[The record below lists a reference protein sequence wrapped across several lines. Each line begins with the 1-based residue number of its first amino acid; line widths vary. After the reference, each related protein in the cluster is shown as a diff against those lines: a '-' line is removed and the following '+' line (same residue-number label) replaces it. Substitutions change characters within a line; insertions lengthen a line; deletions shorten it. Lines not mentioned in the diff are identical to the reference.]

1 MRNNS
6 IKKLGVLVANVKCN
20 ANCSFCA
27 GKQHRT
33 NKPFNYEL
41 FEKILIDNKN
51 SIEELSISGG
61 GEPLMHPDNI
71 LKILEIA
78 NNYNIKKIKL
88 YTNGILL
95 KSSIDFLIKCKNM
108 GLTHLYVTV
117 HNVDPNKSKL
127 TLNTKFLPP
136 TMLEIKEIEKL
147 TGLNIRINIPLFKDG
162 ISTVEDLEEMKN
174 HLNKIG
180 LNNISYWVIRDGN
193 DKRDVDLAS
202 IFNLPEPVYDKTKQT
217 LFPNGELRFDWCN

>member
-1 MRNNS
+1 
-6 IKKLGVLVANVKCN
+6 
-20 ANCSFCA
+20 
-27 GKQHRT
+27 
-33 NKPFNYEL
+33 
-41 FEKILIDNKN
+41 
-51 SIEELSISGG
+51 
-61 GEPLMHPDNI
+61 
-71 LKILEIA
+71 
-78 NNYNIKKIKL
+78 
-88 YTNGILL
+88 
-95 KSSIDFLIKCKNM
+95 M

-162 ISTVEDLEEMKN
+162 ISTVEDLEEM
-174 HLNKIG
+174 
-180 LNNISYWVIRDGN
+180 DGN
-193 DKRDVDLAS
+193 DKRDVDLAP

>member
-1 MRNNS
+1 MNS
-6 IKKLGVLVANVKCN
+6 IRKLGVLVANEKCN

-27 GKQHRT
+27 GRQHRT
-33 NKPFNYEL
+33 NNPFDYEL
-41 FEKILIDNKN
+41 FEKILIDNKT
-51 SIEELSISGG
+51 IEELSISGG
-61 GEPLMHPDNI
+61 GEPLMHPDKI
-71 LKILEIA
+71 LKTLEIT

-117 HNVDPNKSKL
+117 HNIDPNKSKL
-127 TLNTKFLPP
+127 TLNTNFLPP

-147 TGLNIRINIPLFKDG
+147 TGLNIRINIPLFNGG
-162 ISTVEDLEEMKN
+162 ISTLDD
-174 HLNKIG
+174 LNKALNTLKRFG
-180 LNNISYWVIRDGN
+180 LNNVSYWVIRDNN
-193 DKRDVDLAS
+193 DKRDKNLGS
-202 IFNLPEPVYDKTKQT
+202 IFNLLEPKYDETKQT